1 MQGRNRDLLKIYS
14 SPKVKSKED
23 YTSATDNIF
32 SKDQG
37 TATGN
42 APPKNTTRNTPP
54 KDATRNL
61 PPKDTTRNIP
71 PSKNATRNMP
81 RNASS
86 SINPARNISSSKK
99 RKLRGDTKAGR
110 KSKDNILLDLN

>member
-1 MQGRNRDLLKIYS
+1 MQGRNWDLLKIYS
-14 SPKVKSKED
+14 SPKFKSKED

-42 APPKNTTRNTPP
+42 APPKNTTGNAPP
-54 KDATRNL
+54 KDATGNL
-61 PPKDTTRNIP
+61 PPKDAAGNMP
-71 PSKNATRNMP
+71 PSKNTARNMP
-81 RNASS
+81 RNTSS
-86 SINPARNISSSKK
+86 SINPAGNVSSSKK
-99 RKLRGDTKAGR
+99 RKLRGDTKARR